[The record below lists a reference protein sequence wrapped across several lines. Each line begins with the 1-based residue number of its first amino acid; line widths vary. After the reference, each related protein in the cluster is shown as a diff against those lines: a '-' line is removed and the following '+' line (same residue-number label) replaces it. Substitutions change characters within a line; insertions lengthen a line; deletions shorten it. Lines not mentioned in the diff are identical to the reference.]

1 MSILFQLNYI
11 YKISTFKE
19 ASNYNEI
26 ESLEK
31 YSSIT
36 LPQDFIEI
44 IKEKTEIEI
53 NISNKKYI
61 RIWGA
66 NGCIEMNVAYK
77 IQKFIPCSLAIA
89 DDEECN
95 VVIYATGKNGFGLYV
110 VSISDLEID
119 EMIYVSQS
127 LADLLVHGEG
137 IDTIIK
143 C

>member
-1 MSILFQLNYI
+1 
-11 YKISTFKE
+11 
-19 ASNYNEI
+19 
-26 ESLEK
+26 
-31 YSSIT
+31 
-36 LPQDFIEI
+36 
-44 IKEKTEIEI
+44 
-53 NISNKKYI
+53 
-61 RIWGA
+61 
-66 NGCIEMNVAYK
+66 MNVAYK
-77 IQKFIPCSLAIA
+77 IQKYIPCSLAIA

-95 VVIYATGKNGFGLYV
+95 VLIYATGKNGFGLYV

>member
-44 IKEKTEIEI
+44 IRACLKNEK
-53 NISNKKYI
+53 Y
-61 RIWGA
+61 
-66 NGCIEMNVAYK
+66 CIILTK
-77 IQKFIPCSLAIA
+77 S
-89 DDEECN
+89 
-95 VVIYATGKNGFGLYV
+95 
-110 VSISDLEID
+110 
-119 EMIYVSQS
+119 
-127 LADLLVHGEG
+127 
-137 IDTIIK
+137 
-143 C
+143 

>member
-1 MSILFQLNYI
+1 MSILFRLNNI
-11 YKISTFKE
+11 YEISTFKE
-19 ASNYNEI
+19 ASSDNEI
-26 ESLEK
+26 KALEK

-53 NISNKKYI
+53 NINNKKYI

-66 NGCIEMNVAYK
+66 IGCIEMNIAYE
-77 IQKFIPCSLAIA
+77 IQKYIPCSLAIA

-95 VVIYATGKNGFGLYV
+95 ALIYATGKKGFGLYI
-110 VSISDLEID
+110 VSFSDLEVD
-119 EMIYVSQS
+119 EMFYVSKS
-127 LADLLVHGEG
+127 LTDLLVHGDG
-137 IDTIIK
+137 IDTLIK